1 MDFFSK
7 LLRAG
12 DRVRIITG
20 GLKGL
25 TGIIRRFSSGGNPV
39 LAVDGLFEVM
49 VGLKNIRMT
58 TATVDARRLN

>member
-1 MDFFSK
+1 MDFFCK

-49 VGLKNIRMT
+49 VGLRNIRLST
-58 TATVDARRLN
+58 VTVDGRKLN